1 MALLLLIV
9 VLVAVQLF
17 VVVNSWGAP
26 SSGVMTTA
34 GLARRMANRAA
45 LTMEYIPD
53 GMSKAQ
59 WDALKKKEQD
69 EMKGK
74 NLGAIGITKFK
85 SRSFEA
91 WQKSGGKN
99 LFPVDPNSPDYVK
112 PYMQRK
118 GGMADG
124 SDLVKKGVNIKKLT
138 AGAKPIARNE
148 LDAKYDELEG
158 KGLLRSSPFE
168 LPWSNSQAA
177 KLATAK
183 LSEEQK
189 AKQAEKKAK
198 MASGKSAPTPA
209 PVSKGISFS
218 FGGKKPAPPPPP
230 APEPPKKKLFGLF

>member
-1 MALLLLIV
+1 MIIINA
-9 VLVAVQLF
+9 ACAFGNGGYGRQLQT
-17 VVVNSWGAP
+17 SA
-26 SSGVMTTA
+26 S
-34 GLARRMANRAA
+34 RA
-45 LTMEYIPD
+45 LTGRASLRMEYIPD

-91 WQKSGGKN
+91 FQKSGGKN
-99 LFPVDPNSPDYVK
+99 LFPVDPNAPDYVK

-124 SDLVKKGVNIKKLT
+124 SDLVKKGISISKLVG
-138 AGAKPIARNE
+138 GAKPIARNE

-158 KGLLRSSPFE
+158 KGLLKSSPFE
-168 LPWSNSQAA
+168 LPWSNSQTA
-177 KLATAK
+177 KLASAA

-189 AKQAEKKAK
+189 QRQIEKKKAL
-198 MASGKSAPTPA
+198 ASGKTAPA
-209 PVSKGISFS
+209 PAPAPAPSGGFFS
-218 FGGKKPAPPPPP
+218 FGAKKSTPPPPPP
-230 APEPPKKKLFGLF
+230 APVEKKKKFGFW